1 MNDEIQIPNN
11 EISSW
16 NDKIEKVAR
25 EIGEASKGYKVLH
38 INEAQKAVKNHSRL
52 MVAGIV
58 VGPLTG
64 VLSGIEAALRPPK
77 EDPIIPV
84 IVILLGFL
92 SGIIVATI
100 KFAKYDEVSNA
111 NKSAAASYTSL
122 ESNVRRQLGLYRKDR
137 VEAIK
142 YMEWLETKYQELFMS
157 APLLPIG
164 SYKQDKDN
172 TISVPNK
179 YGSNVTIDESYRN
192 RKSYEITNTTE
203 IEINDRN
210 DITEI
215 EISDSSSE
223 ETKISPKEKTKV
235 KRKVKRTQTMSKIP
249 QLNQF
254 SDKMLEYEMKRM
266 MGI

>member
-1 MNDEIQIPNN
+1 MDKQDMT
-11 EISSW
+11 SW

-25 EIGEASKGYKVLH
+25 EIGESSKGYKILH
-38 INEAQKAVKNHSRL
+38 INEAQKAVKNHTRL
-52 MVAGIV
+52 MAAGII
-58 VGPLTG
+58 VGPLSG

-164 SYKQDKDN
+164 SYKTAKN
-172 TISVPNK
+172 ENISIPNR

-192 RKSYEITNTTE
+192 RKSYEMTNTTE
-203 IEINDRN
+203 IEVNDRN
-210 DITEI
+210 FETEI
-215 EISDSSSE
+215 EIQDDSSDGV
-223 ETKISPKEKTKV
+223 KLSPKINEN
-235 KRKVKRTQTMSKIP
+235 KRKQKIKRTQTMSKIP
-249 QLNQF
+249 QLNQY